1 MTTRPRGDGIGPPTV
16 IGEVET
22 TVSAPV
28 GAQALRQPHDNVP
41 PGTSARR
48 DAFSVPPR
56 RTRRWPEKWAVV
68 VCLVAV
74 VALFSGLRPATFATV
89 GNLESVLT
97 TQATLLILA
106 LLLTVVLAAGDL
118 DLSIGGMLGF
128 TSVFVAVLTVN
139 DHLPFAVGLLVSLAV
154 AVGVG
159 LTNAFFIVRLRVNSL
174 ITTLA
179 MGTILDGLSTAISN
193 ATTIGDTQ
201 PVLQRVMITQVLGIG
216 LPFWYAVVL
225 LLILGYVLSMT
236 RSGRYLY
243 FTGEGREA
251 ARLIGIPVNR
261 IRTRALVLSAFGAW
275 LAGVVLLGQTGAAQS
290 GLGDPYLLPAYAA
303 VFLGAATIK
312 PGRFNP
318 VGTFVAVL
326 LLAAGTTGL
335 EMFNSATWV
344 SDVFD
349 GGILI
354 VAVALSTVLSGR
366 LGGGVAGHGEGRSH
380 TANG

>member
-1 MTTRPRGDGIGPPTV
+1 
-16 IGEVET
+16 
-22 TVSAPV
+22 
-28 GAQALRQPHDNVP
+28 
-41 PGTSARR
+41 
-48 DAFSVPPR
+48 
-56 RTRRWPEKWAVV
+56 
-68 VCLVAV
+68 
-74 VALFSGLRPATFATV
+74 
-89 GNLESVLT
+89 
-97 TQATLLILA
+97 
-106 LLLTVVLAAGDL
+106 
-118 DLSIGGMLGF
+118 
-128 TSVFVAVLTVN
+128 
-139 DHLPFAVGLLVSLAV
+139 
-154 AVGVG
+154 
-159 LTNAFFIVRLRVNSL
+159 
-174 ITTLA
+174 
-179 MGTILDGLSTAISN
+179 
-193 ATTIGDTQ
+193 
-201 PVLQRVMITQVLGIG
+201 
-216 LPFWYAVVL
+216 
-225 LLILGYVLSMT
+225 LILGYVLSMT